1 MSTPIRAL
9 GSNRVSRVLVAPQSA
24 RSRGGGV
31 RLRRVLGRTPP
42 SSGLESLSIGKPPT
56 SPIRGNALSP
66 RATMADASL
75 ETTDTALVDGETKW
89 QNTVTRVSKAV
100 VVIKTTGTRA
110 FDTESAS
117 SSYATGFVVD
127 KARGIVLTN
136 RHVLRPGPTVAEC
149 VFQNR
154 EEVSLVALYHD
165 PVHDFAFFRFD
176 PNDVS
181 FHDVE
186 EINLLPEGAM
196 VGLDVKIIGNDSGE
210 KLSILSATLARLDRD
225 APKYG
230 NKTYND
236 FNTWYVQA
244 ASGTKGGSSG
254 SPVVNVDGHAVALN
268 AGSKNKGASGTAL
281 GLSQILTHCFISNAG
296 ECCPYIAIHTAD
308 TFFEQSQ
315 RITSPCF
322 ECKGRSSCY
331 GTRRRLLGMALV
343 SSTPPSRRGGTNR
356 SCRAEPYKP
365 RSFTKVSTT
374 CDEWVCPLTWRSGYG
389 TRR

>member
-1 MSTPIRAL
+1 
-9 GSNRVSRVLVAPQSA
+9 
-24 RSRGGGV
+24 
-31 RLRRVLGRTPP
+31 
-42 SSGLESLSIGKPPT
+42 
-56 SPIRGNALSP
+56 
-66 RATMADASL
+66 
-75 ETTDTALVDGETKW
+75 
-89 QNTVTRVSKAV
+89 
-100 VVIKTTGTRA
+100 
-110 FDTESAS
+110 
-117 SSYATGFVVD
+117 
-127 KARGIVLTN
+127 
-136 RHVLRPGPTVAEC
+136 
-149 VFQNR
+149 
-154 EEVSLVALYHD
+154 
-165 PVHDFAFFRFD
+165 
-176 PNDVS
+176 
-181 FHDVE
+181 
-186 EINLLPEGAM
+186 M

-210 KLSILSATLARLDRD
+210 NLSILSATLARLDRD

-308 TFFEQSQ
+308 TFCEQSQ